1 MNAYANLLTS
11 FKKTKTF
18 EKAVQGS
25 SQKVQG
31 IYEKQGGRT
40 SHLSQIETLVNEHR
54 PITLTE
60 NLVGI
65 LQTESLKIYYLFL
78 GTHIRS
84 TIYSSTHLHQDT
96 SKVPTNAP
104 PKAFAYKYLV
114 SPRKSLILPLVEAV
128 ITLGATSGK

>member
-18 EKAVQGS
+18 EKAAQGS

-31 IYEKQGGRT
+31 IYEKQGSCT
-40 SHLSQIETLVNEHR
+40 SYLSQFETLVNEHR

-84 TIYSSTHLHQDT
+84 TIYSSTHLH
-96 SKVPTNAP
+96 
-104 PKAFAYKYLV
+104 
-114 SPRKSLILPLVEAV
+114 
-128 ITLGATSGK
+128 